1 MDRHSTLEKLEG
13 SVWADHDFD
22 SHLVRRCHQLRKV
35 PLDKLTVEDL
45 RILIGQQIGL
55 KFLVDIAIEK
65 LTADILAEGDFYPGD
80 LLKSVIDI
88 DEEYWADSKDQK
100 TAITN
105 LIKQNLD
112 KIKDADIGIHLFYK
126 P

>member
-1 MDRHSTLEKLEG
+1 MDRHSTLEKLEN
-13 SVWADHDFD
+13 SVWADPDFD

-55 KFLVDIAIEK
+55 KFLVDLAIEK

-88 DEEYWADSKDQK
+88 DKKYWDNSKDQK
-100 TAITN
+100 TTITN
-105 LIKQNLD
+105 LINQNLD
-112 KIKDADIGIHLFYK
+112 KVKDAGIEINMF
-126 P
+126 

>member
-1 MDRHSTLEKLEG
+1 MNRHSTLEKLEN
-13 SVWADHDFD
+13 SVWADPDFD
-22 SHLVRRCHQLRKV
+22 SHLIRRCHQLRKV

-55 KFLVDIAIEK
+55 KFLLDVAIEK

-88 DEEYWADSKDQK
+88 DKKYWADNKDQK
-100 TAITN
+100 ATITN
-105 LIKQNLD
+105 LINQNLD
-112 KIKDADIGIHLFYK
+112 KVKDADIEINFFYI